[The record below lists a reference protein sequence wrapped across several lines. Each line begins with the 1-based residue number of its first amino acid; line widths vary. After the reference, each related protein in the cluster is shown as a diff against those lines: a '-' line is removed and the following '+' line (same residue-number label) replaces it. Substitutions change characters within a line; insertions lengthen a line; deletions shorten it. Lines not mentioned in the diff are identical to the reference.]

1 MQSRFQEGPRSGV
14 LAKPKHTLLVCETC
28 NNCTM
33 QTTNAGQGNKT
44 LPLELR
50 HQGVIT
56 CIVEHPV
63 GFEGQPPTDAAPS
76 FAPPHAADCRSPAA
90 GTSEVSPV
98 QADIHT
104 HILTDILK
112 LYMDAQHQT
121 SQKGEDSLCMHIAHN
136 RLRTTIIAKQ
146 HH

>member
-76 FAPPHAADCRSPAA
+76 FAPPHAAGCRSPAA
-90 GTSEVSPV
+90 GTLEESPV
-98 QADIHT
+98 QA
-104 HILTDILK
+104 HIRTNRHPQTDR
-112 LYMDAQHQT
+112 QT
-121 SQKGEDSLCMHIAHN
+121 ESDCVYACSAPDKSERRRLFLQAHGSQWA
-136 RLRTTIIAKQ
+136 
-146 HH
+146 